1 MYLYILHNTW
11 HFNLTVHFQNWSL
24 QLFIFWSSQILDSLL
39 SHSHPNWED
48 LKMKSQIP
56 PQVWNLSTVTSQHE
70 KYHEFLKT
78 NLCADLDNYTFTEVT
93 DDQKISSGGGL
104 LEEGEMIEVIE
115 MSIDEIKSYLD
126 QNELKT
132 NGRSLTGLYWFL
144 ARKASCL

>member
-1 MYLYILHNTW
+1 MI
-11 HFNLTVHFQNWSL
+11 
-24 QLFIFWSSQILDSLL
+24 
-39 SHSHPNWED
+39 
-48 LKMKSQIP
+48 
-56 PQVWNLSTVTSQHE
+56 
-70 KYHEFLKT
+70 FLKT
-78 NLCADLDNYTFTEVT
+78 NLCANLDNYTFTEVT

-104 LEEGEMIEVIE
+104 EEEGEMIEVIE